1 MTRNWNSWFWFE
13 PKDEMMT
20 STTPS
25 IMGND
30 MQSEWLVCV
39 QCDTE
44 FEYDV
49 VEQKRHISMDYD
61 TPRRCPECR
70 KHKTRI
76 MSGWERKMNKT
87 RQKNNQ
93 RKDEDDSRGRR
104 CRI

>member
-1 MTRNWNSWFWFE
+1 MTL
-13 PKDEMMT
+13 
-20 STTPS
+20 TTGTIS
-25 IMGND
+25 DNT
-30 MQSEWLVCV
+30 MQNEWIVCI

-49 VEQKRHISMDYD
+49 EEQARHAQMGYD
-61 TPRRCPECR
+61 MPRRCPTCR
-70 KHKTRI
+70 KHKTKI

-93 RKDEDDSRGRR
+93 RQDEDDSRRRR